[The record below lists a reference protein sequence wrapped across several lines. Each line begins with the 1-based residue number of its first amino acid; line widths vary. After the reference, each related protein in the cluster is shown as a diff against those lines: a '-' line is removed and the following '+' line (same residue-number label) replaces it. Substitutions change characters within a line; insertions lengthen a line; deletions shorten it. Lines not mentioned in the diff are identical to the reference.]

1 MRAIEVVSVLAR
13 RISFHT
19 VVLLPLLN
27 NARILRLAVARVSIF
42 FKTPLLILKALIS
55 NDRLKDI
62 INIALIRHFA
72 ICVGWDSILDEW

>member
-1 MRAIEVVSVLAR
+1 MRVIEVVSMLAR

-19 VVLLPLLN
+19 VVLLLLLN
-27 NARILRLAVARVSIF
+27 NARILRLTVARVSIF
-42 FKTPLLILKALIS
+42 FKTLLLILKVLIS

-72 ICVGWDSILDEW
+72 ICVSWDSILDE